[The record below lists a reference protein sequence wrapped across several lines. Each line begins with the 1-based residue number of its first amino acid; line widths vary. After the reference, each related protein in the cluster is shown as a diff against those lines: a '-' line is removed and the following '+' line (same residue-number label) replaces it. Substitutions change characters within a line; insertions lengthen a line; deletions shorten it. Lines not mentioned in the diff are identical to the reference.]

1 LPASNDIKK
10 RSEEIQLLIASDEVQ
25 QAIKLLLSFTRDFSE
40 DSENINEVIVISQSY
55 NRLEKLER
63 RGTVDLDKADEQR
76 RKILYQMLDFIES
89 IKDSLFLKL
98 AA

>member
-1 LPASNDIKK
+1 MPASNDIKK

-63 RGTVDLDKADEQR
+63 RGTVSVDKADEQR